1 MKRVDVDCKN
11 EDESKERG
19 ACQRRNVS
27 AANTEDVGGGRCV
40 IGIEVGW
47 WCVAKRG
54 TGETDGAKL
63 QVINNKHSDFKVAIS
78 FKDVALVETICCPKI
93 TIVVLDLV

>member
-1 MKRVDVDCKN
+1 MQN

-27 AANTEDVGGGRCV
+27 AADTEDVGREVCV
-40 IGIEVGW
+40 IEIEVGW

-63 QVINNKHSDFKVAIS
+63 QVINNKHSGFKVATRAV
-78 FKDVALVETICCPKI
+78 FP
-93 TIVVLDLV
+93 

>member
-1 MKRVDVDCKN
+1 MQN

-47 WCVAKRG
+47 WWVCG
-54 TGETDGAKL
+54 
-63 QVINNKHSDFKVAIS
+63 
-78 FKDVALVETICCPKI
+78 
-93 TIVVLDLV
+93 